1 MRRSLHFVP
10 GGNERMLAKALTL
23 PADGLILDLEDAVTP
38 DRKAATRPI
47 VRRWLET
54 RDFGSR
60 ERWVRMN
67 PIYSEYG
74 ETDLE
79 ETIAGRPH
87 GYVVPKPRHAGDIRR
102 IAAVL
107 ERLEQR
113 HRLPWGSTRLV
124 LIATE
129 TPEGLL
135 NIREVAGASPRI
147 TAVSWGIEDLSAAM
161 GLPRTRDAEGRYLD
175 IPRYARV
182 MCAVAAAAAGALLE
196 PTLLRPF
203 YKRAE
208 EYQLLVTFGL
218 LMIIDDVIRFLWG
231 PYPLSASVLFENFG
245 SVSLGE
251 SIYPTYNFLVIAVG
265 GLAAVFLWAFIYKTR
280 FGVVLRATSQDMR
293 MASAL
298 GVNVNRVYVQAFTLG
313 CFMAG
318 LGGAI
323 IVPSQSAVLG
333 MGVDA
338 LILAFIVVVIGGL
351 GSLEG
356 ALVGALIVGVV
367 REMGITWFPEVEL
380 AVLYLI
386 AALVLLVRPAGI
398 FGRP

>member
-1 MRRSLHFVP
+1 METMLIHLLNALLYSSVLFLIAGGLSLIYGVMRIVNLAH
-10 GGNERMLAKALTL
+10 GNLYAFGAYVTAWTVGLVAAGAPTAVLLAVL
-23 PADGLILDLEDAVTP
+23 PAG
-38 DRKAATRPI
+38 
-47 VRRWLET
+47 
-54 RDFGSR
+54 
-60 ERWVRMN
+60 
-67 PIYSEYG
+67 
-74 ETDLE
+74 
-79 ETIAGRPH
+79 
-87 GYVVPKPRHAGDIRR
+87 
-102 IAAVL
+102 
-107 ERLEQR
+107 
-113 HRLPWGSTRLV
+113 
-124 LIATE
+124 
-129 TPEGLL
+129 
-135 NIREVAGASPRI
+135 
-147 TAVSWGIEDLSAAM
+147 
-161 GLPRTRDAEGRYLD
+161 
-175 IPRYARV
+175 
-182 MCAVAAAAAGALLE
+182 AVAAAAAGALLE

-245 SVSLGE
+245 SLSLGE

-386 AALVLLVRPAGI
+386 AAGVLLVRPAGI
-398 FGRP
+398 FGRV

>member
-1 MRRSLHFVP
+1 MDFLLIHLLNALLSASIMFLIAGGLSLIYGVMRIVNLAH
-10 GGNERMLAKALTL
+10 GNLYAFGAYVTAWTVGRALAGAPTPILYLLL
-23 PADGLILDLEDAVTP
+23 PAG
-38 DRKAATRPI
+38 
-47 VRRWLET
+47 
-54 RDFGSR
+54 
-60 ERWVRMN
+60 
-67 PIYSEYG
+67 
-74 ETDLE
+74 
-79 ETIAGRPH
+79 
-87 GYVVPKPRHAGDIRR
+87 
-102 IAAVL
+102 
-107 ERLEQR
+107 
-113 HRLPWGSTRLV
+113 
-124 LIATE
+124 
-129 TPEGLL
+129 
-135 NIREVAGASPRI
+135 
-147 TAVSWGIEDLSAAM
+147 
-161 GLPRTRDAEGRYLD
+161 
-175 IPRYARV
+175 
-182 MCAVAAAAAGALLE
+182 AVAAALLGAALE

-218 LMIIDDVIRFLWG
+218 LMILEDVMRFLWG
-231 PYPLSASVLFENFG
+231 PYPLAASELWENSG
-245 SVSLGE
+245 SL
-251 SIYPTYNFLVIAVG
+251 SIGGNPYPTYNLVVIG
-265 GLAAVFLWAFIYKTR
+265 IGLVAAGFLWAFVYKTT

-338 LILAFIVVVIGGL
+338 LVLAFIVVVIGGL

-367 REMGITWFPEVEL
+367 REAGIAFFPEIEL

-386 AALVLLVRPAGI
+386 AALVLLARPAGL
-398 FGRP
+398 FGRA